1 MWQITDK
8 YGQVYKIGTE
18 STTLEQAIA
27 ELIYFDDIK
36 SINDI
41 KEVYYW
47 G

>member
-8 YGQVYKIGTE
+8 NGQVYRVSTE

-27 ELIYFDDIK
+27 ELIYFDNIK

-41 KEVYYW
+41 REIFYF